1 MDRKIDIL
9 DLVNVNGERQVV
21 TCVDDNHQIVSSM
34 PIKEFIEHNLIVTVD
49 GVRMSLS
56 DYLNTEIDIIVK
68 RGGLCGWQ
76 PKISL

>member
-1 MDRKIDIL
+1 MDRKIDVL
-9 DLVNVNGERQVV
+9 DLVNVNDERHVV
-21 TCVDDNHQIVSSM
+21 TGITCDHQIASSM

>member
-1 MDRKIDIL
+1 MNRKIDVL
-9 DLVNVNGERQVV
+9 DLVNVNGEKHIV
-21 TCVDDNHQIVSSM
+21 TCVNNDHKIVSSM
-34 PIKEFIEHNLIVTVD
+34 PLKEYIEHNLIVTVD

-56 DYLNTEIDIIVK
+56 DYLNTEIDIIVA

>member
-1 MDRKIDIL
+1 MDRKIDVL
-9 DLVNVNGERQVV
+9 DLVNVNGERHIV
-21 TCVDDNHQIVSSM
+21 TCVNDSHQIVSSM
-34 PIKEFIEHNLIVTVD
+34 PIKEYLEHNLILTVD